1 MINFD
6 PAQKWRVF
14 WYRTTHAQNPKF
26 RAVYQNTCFWYILK
40 PESTEGLGN
49 KEVLKGRDGAPLNLG

>member
-14 WYRTTHAQNPKF
+14 CYRTTHAQNPKF
-26 RAVYQNTCFWYILK
+26 RAVYQKHLFLVHR
-40 PESTEGLGN
+40 PEAGAGLTEGL
-49 KEVLKGRDGAPLNLG
+49 